1 MSFLIVSLFTGVSW
15 FSAQVIHLA
24 ARFTLEISSVFICT
38 KQRLYCQRKYV
49 RIDEERQGRAG
60 TAAISAR
67 SSLTKHSLSEFLLNR
82 ALSLQRSDL
91 LGLHYICTIY
101 WSNMNNTGETNN
113 MSIDNKNYETN
124 GESQKVFIW
133 REKFAWA
140 ITDPNQN
147 HTLAFLFFQPKLLV
161 INLQELHEIR
171 VKIAVGPP
179 SR

>member
-1 MSFLIVSLFTGVSW
+1 MPFPIVSLLTGVSW

-60 TAAISAR
+60 PAATSAR
-67 SSLTKHSLSEFLLNR
+67 SFLTKHSLSEFLLNR

-91 LGLHYICTIY
+91 LGLRYACMIY
-101 WSNMNNTGETNN
+101 WKASVKVAFQTTWTIQEKPMTWTSTTKTT
-113 MSIDNKNYETN
+113 MKNYYETMTL
-124 GESQKVFIW
+124 FIW

-140 ITDPNQN
+140 MTQIKIT
-147 HTLAFLFFQPKLLV
+147 HWFSFLSV
-161 INLQELHEIR
+161 
-171 VKIAVGPP
+171 
-179 SR
+179 